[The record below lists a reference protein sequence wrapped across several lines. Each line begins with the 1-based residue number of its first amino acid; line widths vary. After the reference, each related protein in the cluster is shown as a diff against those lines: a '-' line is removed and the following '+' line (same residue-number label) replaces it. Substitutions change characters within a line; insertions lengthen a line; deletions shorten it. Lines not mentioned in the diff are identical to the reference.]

1 LDLTKKNIDCMPFG
15 DLHNTTNGGGDFR
28 LNKENIDPNGST
40 DWLHRNYSYQHHKI
54 DNDKVSIQ
62 MPAIFTIGVSLGV

>member
-1 LDLTKKNIDCMPFG
+1 MVFLGKSNSKHQNPRE
-15 DLHNTTNGGGDFR
+15 TTIVKIVG
-28 LNKENIDPNGST
+28 IDPNGST